1 MSKLIGK
8 ASLGSGDFAREKL
21 QFGEIDLE
29 EVKVNFKKNVRTDY
43 NELEELA
50 RSIKEDGQLQP
61 IGLDDKDNLI
71 YGFRRYKAIKEI
83 LKLKKIKFVR
93 VSFDNLDVIQLV
105 ENIQREDLSDYEIA
119 KSLSKL
125 KKELNATNKDLSL
138 RLNKSEKWIE
148 DKIKHSEIIEETASH
163 VDVGIKEKLIQFPTS
178 KVNETRNLNPKE
190 RAEVLTSGKTQKE
203 IRDTVKAKSHVNVG
217 KNSKSGK
224 VTKAEPSKKDL
235 QARLKKIESEILH
248 LERRKEILKSDKA
261 ELTNQLRKL
270 NE

>member
-125 KKELNATNKDLSL
+125 KKELKATNKDLSL

-148 DKIKHSEIIEETASH
+148 DKIKHSEIIEKTKGH
-163 VDVGIKEKLIQFPTS
+163 VDVGKLAELENIPTS
-178 KVNETRNLNPKE
+178 LVNETRNLKPKE
-190 RAEVLTSGKTQKE
+190 RAEVLTSGKTQKQ
-203 IRDTVKAKSHVNVG
+203 IREEAKNKSHVDVG
-217 KNSKSGK
+217 KPKK
-224 VTKAEPSKKDL
+224 VTEKTLTKSEIKIQIDEIDLKIKALNKKKKELKDL
-235 QARLKKIESEILH
+235 LKGK
-248 LERRKEILKSDKA
+248 K
-261 ELTNQLRKL
+261 
-270 NE
+270 

>member
-1 MSKLIGK
+1 MSKLVGK

-125 KKELNATNKDLSL
+125 KKELKATNKDLSL

-148 DKIKHSEIIEETASH
+148 DKIKHSEIIEETVSH
-163 VDVGIKEKLIQFPTS
+163 VNVGIKEKLIQFPTS
-178 KVNETRNLNPKE
+178 KVNETRNLSPKE

-203 IRDTVKAKSHVNVG
+203 IRETVKTKSHVNVG
-217 KNSKSGK
+217 KNTKPVK
-224 VTKAEPSKKDL
+224 VTQSEPSKKDL
-235 QARLKKIESEILH
+235 QDRLKEV
-248 LERRKEILKSDKA
+248 KA
-261 ELTNQLRKL
+261 EIKILQTEEKKLEKQLRKL
-270 NE
+270 K

>member
-125 KKELNATNKDLSL
+125 KKELKATNKDLSL

-148 DKIKHSEIIEETASH
+148 DKIKHSEIIEETVSH
-163 VDVGIKEKLIQFPTS
+163 VNVGIKEKLIQFPTS
-178 KVNETRNLNPKE
+178 KVNETRNLSPKE

-203 IRDTVKAKSHVNVG
+203 IRETVKTKSHVNVG
-217 KNSKSGK
+217 KNTKPVK
-224 VTKAEPSKKDL
+224 VTQSEPSKKDL
-235 QARLKKIESEILH
+235 QDRLKEV
-248 LERRKEILKSDKA
+248 KA
-261 ELTNQLRKL
+261 EIKILQTEEKKLEKQLRKL
-270 NE
+270 K

>member
-125 KKELNATNKDLSL
+125 KKELKATNKDLSL

-148 DKIKHSEIIEETASH
+148 DKIKHSEIIEETESH

-178 KVNETRNLNPKE
+178 KVNETRNLSPKE

-203 IRDTVKAKSHVNVG
+203 IRETVKTKSHVNVG
-217 KNSKSGK
+217 KNTKPVK
-224 VTKAEPSKKDL
+224 VTQSEPSKKDL
-235 QARLKKIESEILH
+235 QDRLKEV
-248 LERRKEILKSDKA
+248 KA
-261 ELTNQLRKL
+261 EIKILQTEEKKLEKQLRKL
-270 NE
+270 K

>member
-125 KKELNATNKDLSL
+125 KKELKATNKDLSL

-148 DKIKHSEIIEETASH
+148 DKIKHDDLIEKTVSH
-163 VDVGIKEKLIQFPTS
+163 AGVGNLEKLKEIPTS
-178 KVNETRNLNPKE
+178 LINETRKLNPKE
-190 RAEVLTSGKTQKE
+190 RAEVLTSGKSRKD
-203 IRDTVKAKSHVNVG
+203 IREDVKKKSHAGVG
-217 KNSKSGK
+217 KPKK
-224 VTKAEPSKKDL
+224 VTEKPLTKK
-235 QARLKKIESEILH
+235 QIETRLIQV
-248 LERRKEILKSDKA
+248 RKEIETLQAEEERLDK
-261 ELTNQLRKL
+261 QLEKMK
-270 NE
+270 

>member
-1 MSKLIGK
+1 MSQLKGK
-8 ASLGSGDFAREKL
+8 VSLGSGDFAREKL

-125 KKELNATNKDLSL
+125 KKELKATNKDLSL

-148 DKIKHSEIIEETASH
+148 DKIKHSGIIEETVSH
-163 VDVGIKEKLIQFPTS
+163 VDVGIKGKLIQLPTS

-203 IRDTVKAKSHVNVG
+203 IRETVKTKSHVNVG
-217 KNSKSGK
+217 KNTKPVK
-224 VTKAEPSKKDL
+224 VTQSEPSKKDL
-235 QARLKKIESEILH
+235 QDRLKEV
-248 LERRKEILKSDKA
+248 KA
-261 ELTNQLRKL
+261 EIKTLQAEEKKLENQLGIKK
-270 NE
+270 

>member
-21 QFGEIDLE
+21 QFDEIDLE

-125 KKELNATNKDLSL
+125 KKELKATNKDLSL

-148 DKIKHSEIIEETASH
+148 DKIKHSEIIEETVSH
-163 VDVGIKEKLIQFPTS
+163 VDVGIKGKLIQLPTS

-190 RAEVLTSGKTQKE
+190 RAEILTSGKTQKE
-203 IRDTVKAKSHVNVG
+203 IRDTVKAKSHVDVG
-217 KNSKSGK
+217 KNTKPGK
-224 VTKAEPSKKDL
+224 VTKTDPNKKVIE
-235 QARLKKIESEILH
+235 ARLKKIDSELKPLLSKVEK
-248 LERRKEILKSDKA
+248 LETEKA
-261 ELTNQLRKL
+261 ELTKQLRKL
-270 NE
+270 K

>member
-125 KKELNATNKDLSL
+125 KKELKATNKDLSL

-148 DKIKHSEIIEETASH
+148 DKIKHSEIIEETVSH
-163 VDVGIKEKLIQFPTS
+163 VNVGIKEKLIQFPTS
-178 KVNETRNLNPKE
+178 KVNETRNLSPKE

-203 IRDTVKAKSHVNVG
+203 IRETVKTKSHVNVG
-217 KNSKSGK
+217 KNTKPVK
-224 VTKAEPSKKDL
+224 VTQSEPSKKDL
-235 QARLKKIESEILH
+235 QARLKEV
-248 LERRKEILKSDKA
+248 KA
-261 ELTNQLRKL
+261 EIKILQNEEKKLEKQLGKL
-270 NE
+270 K

>member
-83 LKLKKIKFVR
+83 LKLKKIKF
-93 VSFDNLDVIQLV
+93 
-105 ENIQREDLSDYEIA
+105 A

-203 IRDTVKAKSHVNVG
+203 IRELKIYYKFVN
-217 KNSKSGK
+217 
-224 VTKAEPSKKDL
+224 PL
-235 QARLKKIESEILH
+235 I
-248 LERRKEILKSDKA
+248 RK
-261 ELTNQLRKL
+261 T
-270 NE
+270 

>member
-8 ASLGSGDFAREKL
+8 ASLGSGDFAREKI
-21 QFGEIDLE
+21 QHGEIDLK

-50 RSIKEDGQLQP
+50 RSIKKDGQLQP

-93 VSFDNLDVIQLV
+93 VSFENLEEIQLV

-125 KKELNATNKDLSL
+125 KKKDNATNKDLSL
-138 RLNKSEKWIE
+138 RLNKTEKWIE
-148 DKIKHSEIIEETASH
+148 DKIKHNDLIKETLSH
-163 VDVGIKEKLIQFPTS
+163 VDVGKIAELEDIPTS
-178 KVNETRNLNPKE
+178 LVNETRKLNPKE
-190 RAEVLTSGKTQKE
+190 RAKVLTSGKSQKKIREDVKTLSHVDVGKPEKMTKKPLTKKE
-203 IRDTVKAKSHVNVG
+203 IELQIIEIDFQIEALK
-217 KNSKSGK
+217 
-224 VTKAEPSKKDL
+224 EKK
-235 QARLKKIESEILH
+235 
-248 LERRKEILKSDKA
+248 KE
-261 ELTNQLRKL
+261 LRKQITEL
-270 NE
+270 GIKK

>member
-1 MSKLIGK
+1 MSKLLKPGYIEDGK
-8 ASLGSGDFAREKL
+8 FVYEKEK
-21 QFGEIDLE
+21 FGEIDLE
-29 EVKVNFKKNVRTDY
+29 EIRVNFKKNVRTDY
-43 NELEELA
+43 NELEHLA

-61 IGLDDKDNLI
+61 IGLDEKNNLI

-163 VDVGIKEKLIQFPTS
+163 VDVGIQEKLIQFPTS
-178 KVNETRNLNPKE
+178 KVNETRNLSPKE
-190 RAEVLTSGKTQKE
+190 RAKILTSGKTQKE

-217 KNSKSGK
+217 KNTKPVK
-224 VTKAEPSKKDL
+224 VTKTNPKLDLKARLNVVQKEIKKL
-235 QARLKKIESEILH
+235 QAEEKQ
-248 LERRKEILKSDKA
+248 LKS
-261 ELTNQLRKL
+261 KL
-270 NE
+270 GKMK